1 MHDER
6 KQEREATPDVPRPD
20 WEDEARRPGSVPP
33 AGQDD
38 EPDEDEPPREPAPPV
53 EESRMIE
60 KFLKART
67 ILISEAITSELAK
80 RVYQNLI
87 LLESEDAEKP
97 ITLIINSP
105 GGEADTG
112 FGIYDMI
119 RFVRPPVR
127 CLVAGL
133 CASAAVMVYLAAPKE
148 SRLSLPNSRFLLH
161 QPSSATFGQASDLEI
176 ASREILKLRDRYN
189 EIVAHETGKK
199 LEQINEDAD
208 RDFWMSAHEAME
220 YGLVTKVVTRR
231 SELDP
236 VIAGAKP

>member
-1 MHDER
+1 MTMEQKWGFEEDPRRQQALSAR
-6 KQEREATPDVPRPD
+6 KADD
-20 WEDEARRPGSVPP
+20 DDDDDDEAAEKEKANGP
-33 AGQDD
+33 
-38 EPDEDEPPREPAPPV
+38 EDA
-53 EESRMIE
+53 RMME

-67 ILISEAITSELAK
+67 ILISEAITSELAR

-87 LLESEDAEKP
+87 LLESDDAEKP
-97 ITLIINSP
+97 IMLIINSP

-189 EIVAHETGKK
+189 EIVAHETGKSK
-199 LEQINEDAD
+199 DQITDDAD

-220 YGLVTKVVTRR
+220 YGLVNKVVTHRA
-231 SELDP
+231 ELD
-236 VIAGAKP
+236 

>member
-1 MHDER
+1 MTMEQKWGFEEDPRRQQALSAR
-6 KQEREATPDVPRPD
+6 KADD
-20 WEDEARRPGSVPP
+20 DDDDDDEAAEKEKANGP
-33 AGQDD
+33 
-38 EPDEDEPPREPAPPV
+38 EDA
-53 EESRMIE
+53 RMME

-67 ILISEAITSELAK
+67 ILISEAITSELAR

-87 LLESEDAEKP
+87 LLESDDAEKP
-97 ITLIINSP
+97 IMLIINSP

-189 EIVAHETGKK
+189 EIVAHETGKSK
-199 LEQINEDAD
+199 DQITDDAD

-220 YGLVTKVVTRR
+220 YGLVNKGVTHRA
-231 SELDP
+231 ELD
-236 VIAGAKP
+236 

>member
-1 MHDER
+1 MTR
-6 KQEREATPDVPRPD
+6 KQRRDWTEDPD
-20 WEDEARRPGSVPP
+20 WRRILP
-33 AGQDD
+33 AVRADD
-38 EPDEDEPPREPAPPV
+38 DDDEDEEEEEKPKPMAP
-53 EESRMIE
+53 EEGRLME

-67 ILISEAITSELAK
+67 ILISEAITSDLAR

-87 LLESEDAEKP
+87 LLESDDSEKP
-97 ITLIINSP
+97 IMLVINSP

-133 CASAAVMVYLAAPKE
+133 CASAAVMVYLAAPKDY
-148 SRLSLPNSRFLLH
+148 RLSLPNSRFLLH
-161 QPSSATFGQASDLEI
+161 QPSSATFGHASDLEI

-189 EIVAHETGKK
+189 EIVAHETGRT
-199 LEQINEDAD
+199 LEKITEDAD

-220 YGLVTKVVTRR
+220 YGLVRRVVTHRA
-231 SELDP
+231 ELD
-236 VIAGAKP
+236 